1 MNEGLYTEYCV
12 MAKAMTQA
20 FLQWNHKMDAE
31 GGVCMAG
38 GDADRALAERAA
50 RGEEAAFEA
59 LVNAY
64 QKRVYTLAF
73 RMTHSREDAF
83 DLSQEIFLRVYR
95 ALPRFKAE
103 SSFSTWLYRLASNV
117 CLDHVRKA
125 ARRREQ
131 PMSAWEE
138 EGASQPV
145 EWPDT
150 RYSPEM
156 VYEKTE
162 LREAVA
168 EAMDQLTPEHRIIL
182 TLRDIE
188 RLSYAEIAAALDM
201 GEGTVKSRLAR
212 ARASLCRILTA
223 RGNFFEDRASKPS
236 NPPPG
241 GKGKTSRRR

>member
-1 MNEGLYTEYCV
+1 
-12 MAKAMTQA
+12 
-20 FLQWNHKMDAE
+20 
-31 GGVCMAG
+31 MAG
-38 GDADRALAERAA
+38 GDADRALVERAA

-83 DLSQEIFLRVYR
+83 DLSQEIFLKVYR

-117 CLDHVRKA
+117 CLDHARKA

-131 PMSAWEE
+131 PMSAWEQ
-138 EGASQPV
+138 EGESQPV
-145 EWPDT
+145 EWPDM
-150 RYSPEM
+150 RYSPEA
-156 VYEKTE
+156 VYEKAE

-168 EAMDQLTPEHRIIL
+168 EAMDKLTPEHRIVL

-188 RLSYAEIAAALDM
+188 RLSYAEIAAALELE
-201 GEGTVKSRLAR
+201 EGTVKSRLAR
-212 ARASLCRILTA
+212 ARAALCRILTA
-223 RGNFFEDRASKPS
+223 HGNFFENRASKPS
-236 NPPPG
+236 SPQT
-241 GKGKTSRRR
+241 KGRDETSRRR